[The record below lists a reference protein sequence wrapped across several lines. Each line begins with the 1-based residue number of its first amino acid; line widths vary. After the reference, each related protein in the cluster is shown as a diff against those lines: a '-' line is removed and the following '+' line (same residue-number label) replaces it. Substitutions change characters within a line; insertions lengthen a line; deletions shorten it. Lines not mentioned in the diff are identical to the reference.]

1 MIYVTTSPV
10 SLIMESQMEDNYKQ
24 LIKND
29 VKVSSRNLV
38 TDIIVVCYCSTA
50 PTLIRTWNKVTSAAV
65 HIIYNSLTNY
75 PTIWG

>member
-1 MIYVTTSPV
+1 VAGSCGHDNEPSVSLIFISMIYVTTSPV

-50 PTLIRTWNKVTSAAV
+50 PTLIRT
-65 HIIYNSLTNY
+65 
-75 PTIWG
+75 